1 MYNVIKILF
10 CCILFQSLI
19 ACSGS
24 SSTPEPPVKTERP
37 SANKAVDISSGTATY
52 LGNEAVMVEHAG
64 NKILFDPF
72 FHNGF
77 NIYQTVPEDI
87 REAIFSGTAPYDN
100 IDAIFISHAHADHF
114 SADDMVDFLL
124 EHEITQLIAPQQA
137 IDAVLE
143 LEDFED
149 LSTIKPR
156 LHAITLAYKDTPVEL
171 KIGDLD
177 IDAVRIPHAGWP
189 QRAEVANI
197 VFRVSLSNEVTVIHM
212 GDADA
217 NDKHFKPLLDH
228 WKKTIT
234 NTAFPPYWFFFS
246 DTGKFILNDRI
257 NANESIGIHVPINV
271 PVELKQSGADYFSK
285 PSESRVI
292 D

>member
-1 MYNVIKILF
+1 MLAQ
-10 CCILFQSLI
+10 LLI

-24 SSTPEPPVKTERP
+24 PSTSDLPASTEPPT
-37 SANKAVDISSGTATY
+37 ANKTTKTSGGTATY

-87 REAIFSGTAPYDN
+87 REAIFSGTVPYDN

-114 SADDMVDFLL
+114 SADDLVDFMLA
-124 EHEITQLIAPQQA
+124 HADTQLIAPQQA

-149 LSTIKPR
+149 LTTIKPR
-156 LHAITLAYKDTPVEL
+156 LHSITLAYKDPPVEL
-171 KIGDLD
+171 KIGELA

-189 QRAEVANI
+189 QRADVSNI
-197 VFRVSLSNEVTVIHM
+197 VFRVSLSDEVTVIHM

-217 NDKHFKPLLDH
+217 NDEHFKSLVEH
-228 WKKTIT
+228 WNKTVT

-246 DTGKFILNDRI
+246 DTGKFILSDRI
-257 NANESIGIHVPINV
+257 NTNESIGIHVPINV
-271 PVELKQSGADYFSK
+271 PQELIQTGADYFSK
-285 PSESRVI
+285 PTESRVI